1 MKASQAFSV
10 LSCLAVLLGCG
21 PTGSAVLTG
30 ARHAALASEGVTVY
44 LEPPT
49 RKYEVVGLVTSR
61 SVNGMTQQ
69 SDTQHAT
76 DELRRQAGKLGANG
90 VLLTASNVGSTAQVG
105 SGMVGTVPVVAVSG
119 YNSQAQLQG
128 TAIYVYPD
136 APQ

>member
-1 MKASQAFSV
+1 MKASQAFSI
-10 LSCLAVLLGCG
+10 LGCMAALLGCG
-21 PTGSAVLTG
+21 PSGSAVLTG
-30 ARHAALASEGVTVY
+30 ARRDALPSEEVTIY

-76 DELRRQAGKLGANG
+76 DELKRQAGKLGANG
-90 VLLTASNVGSTAQVG
+90 VLLTSSNVGSTAQVG
-105 SGMVGTVPVVAVSG
+105 SGMVGTASVVMVSG
-119 YNSQAQLQG
+119 YNSQAQFQG

-136 APQ
+136 PPQ